1 MVSGQPPARPRDALR
16 LAADPRVW
24 EVEAAPCALESLVRV
39 KICGITRLT
48 DAELAADL
56 GAAMVGFVFWPGSP
70 RFIDPYRALRIVPA
84 LPPWVSPV
92 GVFVDQPIDYVRGVA
107 NLVKL
112 GAVQLH
118 GHAPAGSYRQL
129 PYRVIQAVRMAGD
142 RPLDAVGQLPRHVT
156 VLLDAYDPVRVGGT
170 GRTVDW
176 QAAAAIAEDRRIIL
190 SGGLRAENVT
200 EAIETVCPFGVDVA
214 SGVEERPGVKD
225 PARLKSFFQA
235 VRQATKGQG

>member
-1 MVSGQPPARPRDALR
+1 MLSWQRISAPRWSGSCFGRGARDSSTHTGLSGLSRRCPRGC
-16 LAADPRVW
+16 PR
-24 EVEAAPCALESLVRV
+24 S
-39 KICGITRLT
+39 
-48 DAELAADL
+48 
-56 GAAMVGFVFWPGSP
+56 
-70 RFIDPYRALRIVPA
+70 
-84 LPPWVSPV
+84 

>member
-1 MVSGQPPARPRDALR
+1 M
-16 LAADPRVW
+16 
-24 EVEAAPCALESLVRV
+24 
-39 KICGITRLT
+39 
-48 DAELAADL
+48 
-56 GAAMVGFVFWPGSP
+56 
-70 RFIDPYRALRIVPA
+70 
-84 LPPWVSPV
+84 
-92 GVFVDQPIDYVRGVA
+92 
-107 NLVKL
+107 KL
-112 GAVQLH
+112 GAVQFH
-118 GHAPAGSYRQL
+118 GKAPAGSYRQL

-142 RPLDAVGQLPRHVT
+142 RPLEAVGQLPRHVT

-225 PARLKSFFQA
+225 SARLKSFFEA